1 MPDYKQLRLVAKAIV
16 VSGSAY
22 GGSSPSSGIV
32 SRWLVDKSIHVGHA
46 KHLLTLNGFVAQLVE
61 LSAFNRQVT
70 GSCPVEPTTES
81 YQSGQLDLTVNQ
93 TSYDFGCSIH
103 SLSNVLFS

>member
-46 KHLLTLNGFVAQLVE
+46 KHLLTLIWVRSSIGRAFGF
-61 LSAFNRQVT
+61 
-70 GSCPVEPTTES
+70 
-81 YQSGQLDLTVNQ
+81 
-93 TSYDFGCSIH
+93 
-103 SLSNVLFS
+103 

>member
-32 SRWLVDKSIHVGHA
+32 SRWLGDKSMHVRHN
-46 KHLLTLNGFVAQLVE
+46 KHLLTFVA
-61 LSAFNRQVT
+61 
-70 GSCPVEPTTES
+70 GS
-81 YQSGQLDLTVNQ
+81 
-93 TSYDFGCSIH
+93 
-103 SLSNVLFS
+103 